1 MNWPHI
7 VELLQKEMASGI
19 VASSLVRLVLAAVLG
34 GAIGL
39 ERELRHR
46 PAGLRTNMFI
56 CFGAAMFTILSDAL
70 AVRYLGD
77 HTRISAQIIPGIGFI
92 GAGSILHGR
101 GLTSGLTTAATLFV
115 VASVG
120 MATGGGLYL
129 TAIFATVLVL
139 AALFSLG
146 HIELTFNLKTLLNT
160 YEVTGASVDE
170 ITQEVNR
177 ILERHHRMMQNVLS
191 GSTGQHVR
199 LQFDVSGC
207 NREQKEL
214 LRDLKASS
222 LLGNVTSVGP
232 VELE

>member
-1 MNWPHI
+1 MNWQHI
-7 VELLQKEMASGI
+7 LDLLHGETASGL
-19 VASSLVRLVLAAVLG
+19 VATSVVRLVLAAVLG
-34 GAIGL
+34 GSIGL

-56 CFGAAMFTILSDAL
+56 CFGAAMFTILSDVL
-70 AVRYLGD
+70 AVKYLGD

-92 GAGSILHGR
+92 GAGSILHTR
-101 GLTSGLTTAATLFV
+101 GLTSGLTTASTLFV

-129 TAIFATVLVL
+129 TAVFATGVVVI
-139 AALFSLG
+139 ALFSLG
-146 HIELTFNLKTLLNT
+146 HLELTFNLKTLLT
-160 YEVTGASVDE
+160 SYEVTGGSVEE

-177 ILERHHRMMQNVLS
+177 ILEHRHRMMLNVVS
-191 GSTGQHVR
+191 GSTSQHVR
-199 LQFDVSGC
+199 LQFDAAGC

-214 LRDLKASS
+214 LRELQASS
-222 LLGNVTSVGP
+222 VLGSVTWIGP